1 MNPQKKHFS
10 IGGPVLLIV
19 LLVLSIVCVALYAS
33 EDEEGVLHTIQG
45 SVSGIVAPLKFV
57 GALGNSAADSAG
69 DALSNATASD
79 DSLSGL
85 RDQNQQL
92 RERVAE
98 LEEYMQEAQRLQ
110 ALIGIQDAYGFEST
124 GARVIGRNTDAWNQ
138 FVTIDKGTN
147 DGLRSGLPVMS
158 QAGLVGMIVSTTAS
172 TADVRLIVDPE
183 SGVSAM
189 VQSNRT
195 EGIVHGSLE
204 GVLYLEDMAADAN
217 VTEGD
222 VVITSGLGGSYF
234 RGLII
239 GTVTKVERNSSGA
252 TVRAVVAPNGTISA
266 LQEVLVVLSMD
277 TEGAA
282 SSTFSTGTSDSSTQ
296 GADGSATNGGTD
308 ANAASADNQKV
319 GE

>member
-1 MNPQKKHFS
+1 MNPQKKLFS

-19 LLVLSIVCVALYAS
+19 LLVLSLVCTAVYAS
-33 EDEEGVLHTIQG
+33 EDEHGVLHSMQG
-45 SVSGIVAPLKFV
+45 AVSGIVAPLKFV
-57 GALGNSAADSAG
+57 GALGGSVADSAG
-69 DALSNATASD
+69 TAISDATASD

-98 LEEYMQEAQRLQ
+98 LEEYMQEAERLQ
-110 ALIGIQDAYGFEST
+110 ALVGVQDAYGFEST

-138 FVTIDKGTN
+138 TITLDKGSN
-147 DGLRSGLPVMS
+147 DGLRSGLPVMGQS
-158 QAGLVGMIVSTTAS
+158 GLVGMIISTTPS

-189 VQSNRT
+189 VQSSRT

-204 GVLYLEDMAADAN
+204 GVLYLEDMAANAS

-252 TVRAVVAPNGTISA
+252 
-266 LQEVLVVLSMD
+266 
-277 TEGAA
+277 
-282 SSTFSTGTSDSSTQ
+282 
-296 GADGSATNGGTD
+296 
-308 ANAASADNQKV
+308 
-319 GE
+319 